1 VDGFY
6 SFFSDSP
13 VRAGRGTGKGCGR
26 CTKRM
31 SSSLPAEKQALKQS
45 VAVAVLANYIRQP
58 DRLVGPGYASP
69 YSTWWTLQSPSW

>member
-1 VDGFY
+1 
-6 SFFSDSP
+6 
-13 VRAGRGTGKGCGR
+13 
-26 CTKRM
+26 M